1 MSNSDGRI
9 TRPVNFADVQKVL
22 GRSFNDE
29 GMLCTSDNINKWSKS
44 KPYNYPSLSPL
55 VDTEK
60 KGTPAQNAEGIFYGL
75 KASSVAGKLSELH
88 NATYEYVGVPKGSA
102 DSPYRISDFD
112 GYDDNAVPT
121 ISGTIPD
128 EAYYNVA
135 KNFACIITYDYQH
148 NNTTGVD
155 IADIINNIA
164 DATTFESY
172 YPCILVGRYAR
183 GLFNSTTDTQ
193 TSIKYGTSWYQNFY
207 CDFDGYPNLSAGVKT
222 CTVFFIKQLY
232 IQGVIDLRNWQN
244 VSGIIS
250 TINGFAVPNAIAV
263 ECNLKDYS
271 ALTKIKVTGVE
282 SHDSEGFTLSMTISN
297 ITEPV
302 TRFTIE
308 FSEPNS
314 GTVDFLHYR
323 VELQDVANVKKTVKW
338 ADIGL
343 LQAPVLPFYISGNVY
358 IGGTAIDRFFFT
370 VK

>member
-44 KPYNYPSLSPL
+44 KPYNYSSLSPL

-75 KASSVAGKLSELH
+75 KAISVAGKLSELH

-135 KNFACIITYDYQH
+135 KNFACIITYDYLH

-155 IADIINNIA
+155 IAEIINDIA
-164 DATTFESY
+164 DATKFDSY
-172 YPCILVGRYAR
+172 YPCILVGSYAR
-183 GLFNSTTDTQ
+183 GLFNTSTETQ
-193 TSIKYGTSWYQNFY
+193 TSIYYGSAWYQNFY
-207 CDFDGYPNLSAGVKT
+207 CDFDGYPNLSDGVKT

-232 IQGVIDLRNWQN
+232 IQGVIDLRSWQN
-244 VSGIIS
+244 VSGIVS
-250 TINGFAVPNAIAV
+250 TINGFTVPNAIAV
-263 ECNLKDYS
+263 ECQLKYYS
-271 ALTKIKVTGVE
+271 PYPVLKVTGVNNTG
-282 SHDSEGFTLSMTISN
+282 SGLMLLLGFEGDAPQTNTNFVISFSSPGTAN
-297 ITEPV
+297 INFPYNATYPNLAINV
-302 TRFTIE
+302 T
-308 FSEPNS
+308 
-314 GTVDFLHYR
+314 
-323 VELQDVANVKKTVKW
+323 W
-338 ADIGL
+338 AQLGL
-343 LQAPVLPFYISGNVY
+343 LQAPSSPFSVSGSISTSGHVVSNFNFV
-358 IGGTAIDRFFFT
+358 R
-370 VK
+370 